1 MRGGLRGGSMP
12 FTSKELPAAM
22 CPITQEIMEDP
33 VICAD
38 GHSYE
43 RSAITQWLLVRDTSP
58 CTNTTLSHRNVVPN
72 YALRNL
78 IAEVRGVRR
87 YARTCDAC
95 VRATRTAYVRA
106 MVDATLALA
115 CRSPRANAWLASP
128 ATSPSSRAAS
138 SSTSPHAQHPASLAA
153 GG

>member
-1 MRGGLRGGSMP
+1 MP
-12 FTSKELPAAM
+12 TIHKELPAAV

-33 VICAD
+33 VVCAD

-58 CTNTTLSHRNVVPN
+58 CTNTPLAHRNVVPN

-87 YARTCDAC
+87 CGRSRRAPLPLPARPPAHPSPSL
-95 VRATRTAYVRA
+95 R
-106 MVDATLALA
+106 LP
-115 CRSPRANAWLASP
+115 SPRPLPFIRSG
-128 ATSPSSRAAS
+128 R
-138 SSTSPHAQHPASLAA
+138 
-153 GG
+153 